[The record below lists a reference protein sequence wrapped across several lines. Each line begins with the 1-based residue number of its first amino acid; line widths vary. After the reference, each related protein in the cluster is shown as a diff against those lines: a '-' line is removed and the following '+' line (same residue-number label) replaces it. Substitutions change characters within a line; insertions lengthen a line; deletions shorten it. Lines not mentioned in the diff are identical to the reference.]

1 MNSRVKTLWG
11 TKPHVYLGNVAPGV
25 AEVGSLFPARARFKF
40 KSLKALVEDQLRKMC
55 TRLQREL
62 L

>member
-25 AEVGSLFPARARFKF
+25 AEVGSLFPARARFKYF
-40 KSLKALVEDQLRKMC
+40 GKLFDDITVTSPANAA
-55 TRLQREL
+55 
-62 L
+62 